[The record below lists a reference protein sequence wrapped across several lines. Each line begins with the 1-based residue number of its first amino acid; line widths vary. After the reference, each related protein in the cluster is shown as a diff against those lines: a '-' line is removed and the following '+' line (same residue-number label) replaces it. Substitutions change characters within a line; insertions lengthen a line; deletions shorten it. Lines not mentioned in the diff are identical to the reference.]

1 MAFLHCQLLIV
12 NYQLPIKMLRS
23 LYIQNYALIEK
34 LDINFGSGFS
44 VITGETGAGKSII
57 LGAIGL
63 LLGQRADV
71 KAIRVGASKC
81 IIEARFDISA
91 YGMQPFFEENELEYE
106 EECILRREV
115 SASGK
120 SRAFINDTPA
130 SLSQMKELGEQL
142 IDVHSQHQN
151 LLLNKEGFQ
160 LNVLDILSH
169 NEEALSVYQNI
180 FGEWKKAQQDLE
192 ALIAR
197 ANQDKS
203 DEDYIRFQLEQLE
216 EARLSDGEQEELE
229 QEADTLSHAEEI
241 KAGLYRV
248 GQTLYSDEGG
258 LLSELKECLNT
269 MLGLQRVYPAAGEL
283 AERMESTYI
292 ELKDISQEVS
302 GKEDEIEF
310 NPERL
315 EEVNERLNMI
325 YTLQQKHRVSTVG
338 ELLALTDEYAAQ
350 LSAITSSDEHIE
362 ELKTRCDALYNKVK
376 KQAAVL
382 TKARTAAA
390 REVEKQMAAR
400 LIPLGM
406 PNVRFQVEI
415 DGRKEPGIH
424 GADTVNFL
432 FSANKNGALQSISS
446 VASGGEIARVM
457 LSVKAMI
464 ASAVKLPTIV
474 FDEIDT
480 GVSGEIADRMAD
492 IMQEMG
498 EQDRQVISI
507 THLPQIAA
515 RGRAHYKV
523 YKQDNETETNSH
535 IRCLT
540 DDERVE
546 EIAHMLSGVT
556 LTEAALN
563 NAKVLLKSS

>member
-1 MAFLHCQLLIV
+1 
-12 NYQLPIKMLRS
+12 MLCS

-71 KAIRVGASKC
+71 KSIRLGASKC
-81 IIEARFDISA
+81 VIEARFEIGA
-91 YGMQPFFEENELEYE
+91 YGMRPFFEENELEYE
-106 EECILRREV
+106 DECILRREV
-115 SASGK
+115 YASGK

-130 SLSQMKELGEQL
+130 SLVQMRELGEQL

-160 LNVLDILSH
+160 LNVLDILAH
-169 NEEALSVYQNI
+169 DEEALSAYQSLYR
-180 FGEWKKAQQDLE
+180 EWKQTQQDLE
-192 ALIAR
+192 ELIAR
-197 ANQDKS
+197 AEQDRA
-203 DEDYIRFQLEQLE
+203 DEDYVRFQLEQLE
-216 EARLSDGEQEELE
+216 EVHLTAGEQEELE

-241 KAGLYRV
+241 KAGLYRAD
-248 GQTLYSDEGG
+248 QIMMSDEGG
-258 LLSELKECLNT
+258 LLSALKECLNT
-269 MLGLQRVYPAAGEL
+269 MQGLQKVYPSAEEL
-283 AERMESTYI
+283 AERLESTYI
-292 ELKDISQEVS
+292 ELKDISQEIS
-302 GKEDEIEF
+302 DKGEEIEF
-310 NPERL
+310 NPVRL
-315 EEVNERLNMI
+315 DEVNDRLNLI
-325 YTLQQKHRVSTVG
+325 YSLQQKHRVSTVG
-338 ELLALTDEYAAQ
+338 ELLALSEEYAAK
-350 LSAITSSDEHIE
+350 LSNITSSDERIE
-362 ELKTRCDALYNKVK
+362 ELKARCESLYNKVK

-390 REVEKQMAAR
+390 CEVEKQMAAR
-400 LIPLGM
+400 LMPLGM

-415 DGRKEPGIH
+415 GVRKEPGVH

-432 FSANKNGALQSISS
+432 FSANKNGTLQSISS

-464 ASAVKLPTIV
+464 AGAVKLPTIV

-498 EQDRQVISI
+498 DHDRQVISI

-523 YKQDNETETNSH
+523 YKQDNETEPNSH

-540 DDERVE
+540 DEERIE
-546 EIAHMLSGVT
+546 EIAHMLSGAA

-563 NAKVLLKSS
+563 NAKALLKIKS